1 MDPLASQCVP
11 LENQWLWLVSGALWW
26 VCESLSLQLLLV
38 GASGPSGV
46 PVGPSGE
53 SVSPLFRLYRV
64 SYFPT
69 FPTKWLFFLL
79 LSYFSRFCPTIF
91 IKKCPQNVQKYI
103 YATIC
108 HKKSKKNSAAR
119 RGAIKMRLGWAAA
132 PSNYQKFLPFL
143 FDSYFFSENPTKFL
157 LNLSH
162 SYRPTF

>member
-1 MDPLASQCVP
+1 MVYGPGL
-11 LENQWLWLVSGALWW
+11 SGSFGES
-26 VCESLSLQLLLV
+26 VC
-38 GASGPSGV
+38 
-46 PVGPSGE
+46 PSGE
-53 SVSPLFRLYRV
+53 SVGPSGWSVGPSGGYVSHWAFSSCWSVQVGSRV
-64 SYFPT
+64 CQWGHQVSQWAQVVQAVQSYFPT

-132 PSNYQKFLPFL
+132 PRNYQKFLPFL
-143 FDSYFFSENPTKFL
+143 FDSYFFFRKSC
-157 LNLSH
+157 
-162 SYRPTF
+162 

>member
-1 MDPLASQCVP
+1 MNPRNTTSGCNCKSKNLFYKNNVANINNQYQLQGSILLSVAGSDHILVAPPLKKWFTGLDSVDPLASQCVP

-79 LSYFSRFCPTIF
+79 LSYFSRFCPT
-91 IKKCPQNVQKYI
+91 
-103 YATIC
+103 
-108 HKKSKKNSAAR
+108 
-119 RGAIKMRLGWAAA
+119 
-132 PSNYQKFLPFL
+132 
-143 FDSYFFSENPTKFL
+143 FL
-157 LNLSH
+157 L
-162 SYRPTF
+162 F